1 MTKSDM
7 KVAVVI
13 PAYNEGRTIVDVAER
28 ARRACPWVIVVDDGS
43 GDSTAER
50 LKDMPIILLRNERN
64 QGKAASLEKGTRFA
78 LKHDA
83 DAVITLDGDGQHQP
97 EDVPRFIAA
106 ALKEPGRLIIGTREG
121 KREHAPFMRHL
132 ANRIADFWIS
142 WAAGYPFKD
151 TQSGFRLY
159 PAEMLRRV
167 RLSSSHNKRFVYE
180 SAFLIE
186 AARRFHGAFARVA
199 IQSIYIPGARPSH
212 YRPVADTAKI
222 VLMVAWK
229 LISRGGY
236 PQGLLRSLGIVP
248 SSPPAEKHPQEA
260 NLSERPL

>member
-1 MTKSDM
+1 M

-13 PAYNEGRTIVDVAER
+13 PAYNEGSTIVDVAER
-28 ARRACPWVIVVDDGS
+28 ARRECPWVIVVDDGS

-50 LKDMPIILLRNERN
+50 LKDMPITLLRNERN
-64 QGKAASLEKGTRFA
+64 QGKAASLVKGTRFA
-78 LKHDA
+78 LEHDA
-83 DAVITLDGDGQHQP
+83 GAVITLDGDGQHQP
-97 EDVPRFIAA
+97 EDIPRFIAA
-106 ALKEPGRLIIGTREG
+106 ALKEPGKLIIGTREG
-121 KREHAPFMRHL
+121 KRENAPFMRHF

-142 WAAGYPFKD
+142 WAAGYPIKD

-159 PAEMLRRV
+159 PADMLQRV

-186 AARRFHGAFARVA
+186 AARQYHAAFARVA
-199 IQSIYIPGARPSH
+199 IQSIYLPEARPSH
-212 YRPVADTAKI
+212 YRPVADTVGI

-236 PQGLLRSLGIVP
+236 PLGLLRSLGIVRP
-248 SSPPAEKHPQEA
+248 SAPEERHPQEA
-260 NLSERPL
+260 NLSGRPL